1 VRLPLLYHRLTV
13 VCVLTLVYLYVEAR
27 LVAWVVAVF
36 GVVPYD
42 LPCAASPVAHSHK
55 RGLGLTEL
63 VREDVHTVVS
73 NTC

>member
-1 VRLPLLYHRLTV
+1 MACARLYMYACLYCTIRLLLY
-13 VCVLTLVYLYVEAR
+13 VCYLYVEAR
-27 LVAWVVAVF
+27 LLAWVVAVF
-36 GVVPYD
+36 GVVP
-42 LPCAASPVAHSHK
+42 CATSPVAHSHK